1 MNSYGECAGLGQNYK
16 GQWKEEDFANFW
28 DHYNIAQ
35 KWIGIEARARE
46 MAWKHWNNVRVNNDA
61 PQSSKS
67 MQSLSDSDLTPEVVD
82 FLRKS
87 IDHRKQRDEHKRLET
102 ALANSMNKGLEY
114 RDATTVG
121 RLGNFRSSNRS
132 TIFKQDGQKRTLYGE
147 PAFLKLKEQ
156 ELSIQENFNKQVN
169 ENKPQ
174 TWPNIPMRF

>member
-1 MNSYGECAGLGQNYK
+1 MTSHGECAGLGK

-46 MAWKHWNNVRVNNDA
+46 MAWKHWNNGRVNNDT
-61 PQSSKS
+61 PQISKS
-67 MQSLSDSDLTPEVVD
+67 RQSLSDSDLTPDVVD

-132 TIFKQDGQKRTLYGE
+132 TMSKQNGQKKALYGE
-147 PAFLKLKEQ
+147 PAFLKLREQ